1 MKKFIYFIIF
11 LIAIL
16 FENVY
21 AEMTLNLQEPIV
33 EFPSIENY
41 SLQGFTTTDKYL
53 FMILN
58 GFDDEK
64 SMIKVYDL
72 NTFKQLISYDY
83 DSLGHANDVT
93 YNSNNKMIYVL
104 AGGGSKL
111 LFEFDS
117 NDFKYVRTIELELPG
132 RSITYIEDIDSYAI
146 RTVST
151 GFRLNK
157 KFELYNKMPFIVGMN
172 IRNDLGRQGWA
183 YYNNN
188 IYYSNWSW
196 IRLGGDGSNVIF
208 VYNMDGENIETYYTG
223 KNIGEIEDV
232 AFFNNKMIL
241 GFNGYDDKIKFYMID
256 VPEIANINEEFVSIN
271 NSDEIDN
278 VKNTKFNYMYIILP
292 LLIIILIIFILKVI
306 KNTLGKN

>member
-1 MKKFIYFIIF
+1 MKRYIYFIIF
-11 LIAIL
+11 LIVIL
-16 FENVY
+16 LKNVY
-21 AEMTLNLQEPIV
+21 AEMILDLQEPII

-53 FMILN
+53 FMVLN
-58 GFDDEK
+58 GFDDTK

-72 NTFKQLISYDY
+72 NTFKQIKSYEY
-83 DSLGHANDVT
+83 ASLGHANDVT
-93 YNSNNKMIYVL
+93 YNINNKMIYVL

-132 RSITYIEDIDSYAI
+132 RSITYIDDSDSYAI

-157 KFELYNKMPFIVGMN
+157 EFELYNKMPFIVGMN
-172 IRNDLGRQGWA
+172 IRKDLGRQGWT
-183 YYNNN
+183 YYKKN

-208 VYNMDGENIETYYTG
+208 VYSMDGENIETYYTE
-223 KNIGEIEDV
+223 KNIGEIEDI

-256 VPEIANINEEFVSIN
+256 VPEITNSNKEFIDINNNDNIN
-271 NSDEIDN
+271 N
-278 VKNTKFNYMYIILP
+278 VKNYKFNYMYVILSLAGIILV
-292 LLIIILIIFILKVI
+292 IFIFKII
-306 KNTLGKN
+306 KNTLDKS